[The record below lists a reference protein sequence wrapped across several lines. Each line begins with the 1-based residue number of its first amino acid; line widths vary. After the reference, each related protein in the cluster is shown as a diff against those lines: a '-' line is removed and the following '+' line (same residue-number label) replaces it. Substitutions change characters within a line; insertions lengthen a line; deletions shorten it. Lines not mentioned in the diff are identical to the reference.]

1 MNEDVKTDYY
11 LEKEKQATDIQ
22 AQKVNV
28 IKELR
33 WCLESISLDEENS
46 SGSDQ
51 VWMRTF
57 SNKQR
62 DKMADKL
69 MEMIDEL

>member
-46 SGSDQ
+46 SGLDQ